1 MPKSDPD
8 QQREPGKNRRSYM
21 RYAGMASQMGAI
33 ILLGT
38 FAGKKLDA
46 HFQFEHP
53 YLTVLLALC
62 SIAIALYLSLRD
74 LLKNND

>member
-1 MPKSDPD
+1 MPDSESEK
-8 QQREPGKNRRSYM
+8 QQETEKNSRSYM

-46 HFQFEHP
+46 YFHLDPP
-53 YLTVLLALC
+53 YLTILLALS
-62 SIAIALYLSLRD
+62 SIAIALYLSLKD
-74 LLKNND
+74 LIKKD